1 MFHRW
6 VARLTDKDLTKEFLY
21 AEEKEAKEK
30 YGEIMFDKRGHER
43 APALGSGTFGEVY
56 AATYHDQRVAV
67 KEMAISKPSRVKMF
81 NSEVAF
87 MKKLRHPNIV
97 KLVDGFQYT
106 ENIYIMITE
115 ICSGGE
121 LFDAIADNGHLKISD
136 AQRVLR
142 DVLSAVQY
150 MHDMNVVHRDLKPEN
165 ILLSVPWISGG
176 DIPPVK
182 VIDLGLAADWKGTP
196 LYDVRGTPY
205 YIAPEVIV
213 AKKNVSGYGK
223 ECDLFS
229 VGVILFV
236 MLSGYPPFYS
246 NLRDRR
252 ANDNEVFWKIV
263 NDQPDYNDVPETT
276 KSFIKRL
283 LIKDPSERPSARAA
297 MDDPF
302 LEANAGHIK
311 VSVEN
316 LRSFVKMSKLKRLI
330 RHEIAASL
338 TVADQKR
345 YLDAFGN
352 GETMSKKDAQA
363 KLLSYGIE
371 ESKIE
376 EFFDALDQNNNKKW
390 DVVEFIA
397 AVMEKHLYDTF
408 ETVRRA
414 FGKLD
419 KDGNGYITW
428 AELQKVVGKT
438 NANAIMEEMHGNG
451 DDKDRFN
458 FHDLETYFE
467 NQSAASEAAE
477 DAEAK
482 AEEDAE
488 TKAEEKE
495 SVEAEE
501 KESAEAKA
509 DKEEDTGS
517 KAEEKD
523 NRDADDFG
531 VNYGQAEMCSVQ

>member
-6 VARLTDKDLTKEFLY
+6 VARLTDEELTQTFLY
-21 AEEKEAKEK
+21 ATDVAAEEK

-87 MKKLRHPNIV
+87 MKRLRHPNILE
-97 KLVDGFQYT
+97 LVDGFQLP
-106 ENIYIMITE
+106 EEKYIMITE

-121 LFDAIADNGHLKISD
+121 LFDAIEKNSHLKISD

-165 ILLSVPWISGG
+165 ILLSVPWIS
-176 DIPPVK
+176 DKAIPPVK

-196 LYDVRGTPY
+196 LYRRTGTPY
-205 YIAPEVIV
+205 YIAPEVLV
-213 AKKNVSGYGK
+213 AKENVRGYGK

-229 VGVILFV
+229 VGVILFI
-236 MLSGYPPFYS
+236 MLSGEPPFYS

-252 ANDNEVFWKIV
+252 ANDNEVFWKIINKPPDF
-263 NDQPDYNDVPETT
+263 NDGVWDSVPETT

-297 MDDPF
+297 LDDPF
-302 LEANAGHIK
+302 LEAAYAGDIK
-311 VSVEN
+311 VRVTN
-316 LRSFVKMSKLKRLI
+316 LRRFVKMSKLKRLI

-338 TVADQKR
+338 TIADQKR
-345 YLDAFGN
+345 YLDAFGDKD
-352 GETMSKKDAQA
+352 GRPMSKEDAQA
-363 KLLSYGIE
+363 KLLSYSIKKGNID
-371 ESKIE
+371 K
-376 EFFDALDQNNNKKW
+376 FFNALDQNNNGEW
-390 DVVEFIA
+390 NVAEFIA

-419 KDGNGYITW
+419 EDGNGYITW
-428 AELQKVVGKT
+428 AELKTVVGEK
-438 NANAIMEEMHGNG
+438 NANAIMEEIHGNG
-451 DDKDRFN
+451 DDKDGFDFKN
-458 FHDLETYFE
+458 LKTYFKTH
-467 NQSAASEAAE
+467 QPAAE
-477 DAEAK
+477 EEDTEAK
-482 AEEDAE
+482 AEEKREFMDDDDG
-488 TKAEEKE
+488 
-495 SVEAEE
+495 EAENDE
-501 KESAEAKA
+501 RIDS
-509 DKEEDTGS
+509 
-517 KAEEKD
+517 
-523 NRDADDFG
+523 
-531 VNYGQAEMCSVQ
+531 CSVQ